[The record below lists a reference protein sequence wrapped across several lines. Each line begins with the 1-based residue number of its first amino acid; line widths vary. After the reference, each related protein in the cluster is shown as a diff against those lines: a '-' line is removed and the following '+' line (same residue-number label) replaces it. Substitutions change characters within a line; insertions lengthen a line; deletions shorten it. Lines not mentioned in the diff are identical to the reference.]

1 VLEDDEGAGGED
13 LVVLGT
19 EFYPVDPLS
28 RGMLDRLV
36 ILNRSMTGNTYI
48 PFHEDTEYTASQK
61 SDDNN
66 EDIVQP
72 NDLSHNHNS
81 AKYKSNLTVEI

>member
-1 VLEDDEGAGGED
+1 MFNVHLTVL
-13 LVVLGT
+13 L
-19 EFYPVDPLS
+19 
-28 RGMLDRLV
+28 
-36 ILNRSMTGNTYI
+36 
-48 PFHEDTEYTASQK
+48 QK